1 MNHQEIE
8 FTFES
13 GDPKDLFVLQTRDTV
28 VSTQGDVP
36 TFIPSPELE
45 AARIAQGI
53 GVSGGAL
60 SGRVACTMAGIV
72 RVRERYPDDAVILLR
87 PDTVPDDIALVLAA
101 DGVLT
106 ALGGASS
113 HAAVAAKRLGKTC
126 VVGCRALDVDDHA
139 GQATLRGRRLTPGDA
154 LSISGRDG
162 VVYLET
168 HPVIMVGTTVDVDS
182 GMATYG
188 GSVRKRWWKPIS
200 FELVTPGD
208 VPIRCDA
215 MNGTCVLVPHEV
227 AAQVGNIDPAFEH
240 AMGDTDYA
248 LRTANAGL
256 SVWIAPGVVGFC
268 AQNSAC
274 GSFADQALPLRKRL
288 KNMMDPK
295 GLPLRSWLVFT
306 RRHAG
311 PAWPLFWIYP
321 YAKVVLSSLFTKR
334 I

>member
-1 MNHQEIE
+1 MKLAVLLTCRNRREKTLGCLRALFADKFSIPHRLDVLLLDDGSTDGTVAAISAEFPAVEIVLGDGNLFWNRAMHQ
-8 FTFES
+8 
-13 GDPKDLFVLQTRDTV
+13 LFQLALHRGYDAYLWLNDDTLLYP
-28 VSTQGDVP
+28 DA
-36 TFIPSPELE
+36 LE
-45 AARIAQGI
+45 RMIAAARE
-53 GVSGGAL
+53 L
-60 SGRVACTMAGIV
+60 
-72 RVRERYPDDAVILLR
+72 
-87 PDTVPDDIALVLAA
+87 
-101 DGVLT
+101 
-106 ALGGASS
+106 
-113 HAAVAAKRLGKTC
+113 HKRLG
-126 VVGCRALDVDDHA
+126 
-139 GQATLRGRRLTPGDA
+139 
-154 LSISGRDG
+154 
-162 VVYLET
+162 

-215 MNGTCVLVPHEV
+215 MNGNCVLVPHEV